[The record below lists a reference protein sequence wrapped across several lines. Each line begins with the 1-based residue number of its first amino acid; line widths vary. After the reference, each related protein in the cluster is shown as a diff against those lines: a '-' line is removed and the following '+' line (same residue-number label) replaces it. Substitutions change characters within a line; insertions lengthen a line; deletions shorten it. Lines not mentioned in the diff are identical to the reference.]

1 MKAATKVSGIEANHI
16 HPNSRYKEYF
26 VSPPLLNIPITI
38 RVLNALKA
46 NIIPIIK
53 NIFVISGAK
62 SLDTLNIFNNIWG
75 GCKGISERGSGSK
88 P

>member
-38 RVLNALKA
+38 RVLNGYLRERCSKQFNIPVERMDGDILDKYDTENCV
-46 NIIPIIK
+46 NIILEHIQIK
-53 NIFVISGAK
+53 V
-62 SLDTLNIFNNIWG
+62 
-75 GCKGISERGSGSK
+75 C
-88 P
+88 